1 MKTLFIFFLATLLTV
16 PCKIMAQSEEK
27 LVDDCVFNTGENTT
41 YLKDYIIK
49 LPKVDS
55 NKEAPVYKATIV
67 LVKTTH
73 YRFTIC
79 NSANS
84 EGKGIIQL
92 YDNYRLL
99 GSSYNQQT
107 EKIYNSFDFPC
118 NKTGQYNIQYSFKD
132 GEKGLAVGIIS
143 LVRK

>member
-1 MKTLFIFFLATLLTV
+1 MKTLLIFFLATLLTV
-16 PCKIMAQSEEK
+16 PCKITAQSEEK
-27 LVDDCVFNTGENTT
+27 MVDDCVFNAGENTT

-55 NKEAPVYKATIV
+55 NKEAPVYKATVV
-67 LVKTTH
+67 LVKTTR

-84 EGKGIIQL
+84 EGKGIIQI
-92 YDNYRLL
+92 YDNLRLL
-99 GSSYNQQT
+99 GSSYNPQT
-107 EKIYNSFDFPC
+107 GKIYNSFDFPC
-118 NKTGQYNIQYSFKD
+118 NKTGQYNIQYSFQD

-143 LVRK
+143 LVK